1 MYQILGLHVTRT
13 AVSRGSPPA
22 GCGGM
27 RSLGRAELQFVG
39 FVPCPIAA
47 IDPIA
52 PPGVSAPLCAHCPS
66 SSKVCLEENKANPSF
81 RAALHT
87 WLHCVCWGN
96 RPLCELKSDG
106 VSYSSSQLLRVHP
119 PQNRFPLT
127 RNPTQNNVGIWTL
140 SYSTCRGSCG
150 WSTGS
155 TRNEQGLVRC
165 HKDNSDL

>member
-1 MYQILGLHVTRT
+1 MKFIMYQILGLQVTRT

-47 IDPIA
+47 IDPTA
-52 PPGVSAPLCAHCPS
+52 LPGASAPSCALCPN

-87 WLHCVCWGN
+87 WLRCVCWGN
-96 RPLCELKSDG
+96 RHLCELKSDG
-106 VSYSSSQLLRVHP
+106 VSYSSGQLLRVHP
-119 PQNRFPLT
+119 LQNRFPL
-127 RNPTQNNVGIWTL
+127 NPTQNNVGIWML
-140 SYSTCRGSCG
+140 SYSTCSGSCG
-150 WSTGS
+150 
-155 TRNEQGLVRC
+155 
-165 HKDNSDL
+165 

>member
-47 IDPIA
+47 IDPTA
-52 PPGVSAPLCAHCPS
+52 LPGASAPSCALCPN

-87 WLHCVCWGN
+87 WFHCVCWGN
-96 RPLCELKSDG
+96 RHLCELKSDG
-106 VSYSSSQLLRVHP
+106 VSYSSGQLLRVHP
-119 PQNRFPLT
+119 LQNRFPL
-127 RNPTQNNVGIWTL
+127 NPTQNNVGIWML
-140 SYSTCRGSCG
+140 SYSTCSGSCG
-150 WSTGS
+150 
-155 TRNEQGLVRC
+155 
-165 HKDNSDL
+165 